1 MTLRRTTAALAA
13 AVLMV
18 LTACSSEGD
27 TATPTTLAPTSLA
40 PTSPITAPTTTFT
53 PTTAATT
60 TTATTTT
67 TTTTVAPASTTT
79 TSTTG
84 TSTSTTSTAGELAP
98 ARYDALTVAA
108 FELITDNLT
117 ISVSVHRPGTEPWGL
132 AAGWR
137 NDGEPTTTD
146 TPFVVAS
153 VSKLV
158 TALSVA
164 RLVEQGELTVTD
176 RVPWDAM
183 GIAHDP
189 AWDDVT
195 VRELLDH
202 TSGMPI
208 NRKSWLDDPGP
219 CSVPL
224 ADAMALPPELTRGEW
239 TYSNGNYCALGLLVE
254 HLTGESLD
262 DAAYELVFDPA
273 GIDGPYLSVDGTHD
287 DAAPYAKGLARLSR
301 LGGAGTWLM
310 STDDLVT
317 MLDHVT
323 VDDLTTLRSPGIIED
338 QYGWGHTGTL
348 DGAKACAWVLHDG
361 TTVAAV
367 VSGPRPA
374 TGGDVCDLVLVAL
387 ASDLG
392 IGAGDP
398 RRVPL

>member
-1 MTLRRTTAALAA
+1 MTSRRVAALVATGLLLGACADARADPPTTTAP
-13 AVLMV
+13 
-18 LTACSSEGD
+18 TA
-27 TATPTTLAPTSLA
+27 
-40 PTSPITAPTTTFT
+40 PITAV
-53 PTTAATT
+53 ATT
-60 TTATTTT
+60 
-67 TTTTVAPASTTT
+67 STTT
-79 TSTTG
+79 TSAAPTT
-84 TSTSTTSTAGELAP
+84 TSPATTSTVSPTSTAPSTTTSSSTIPVAAP
-98 ARYDALTVAA
+98 AEYDTLTVAA
-108 FELITDNLT
+108 FGLITDNAAV
-117 ISVSVHRPGTEPWGL
+117 SVSVHRPGTAPWGL

-158 TALSVA
+158 TALSIA
-164 RLVEQGELTVTD
+164 RLVERGDVAVTD
-176 RVPWDAM
+176 RVPWDEM

-224 ADAMALPPELTRGEW
+224 AEAMALPPEATRGEW

-254 HLTGESLD
+254 HLTAESLD
-262 DAAYELVFDPA
+262 AAAYELVFDPA
-273 GIDGPYLSVDGTHD
+273 DIAGPYLSTDGTHR
-287 DAAPYAKGLARLSR
+287 DAAPYVKGLARLER

-323 VDDLTTLRSPGIIED
+323 TDDLQVLRSPGIVED

-374 TGGDVCDLVLVAL
+374 TR
-387 ASDLG
+387 S
-392 IGAGDP
+392 
-398 RRVPL
+398 R